1 MRLHTSVLILR
12 LLSLA
17 ALGVLG
23 VFIFGVDPASL
34 TLAGQG
40 LFFFALWLFVAAP
53 VTLGLVSLAGHF
65 LDERGAEGYL
75 AGAFRQGGLV
85 GLYVSGIALAQFLGY
100 LTWWIVLLALAL
112 ILLIEFTAR
121 QFSRS

>member
-1 MRLHTSVLILR
+1 MRLYTFALILR

-40 LFFFALWLFVAAP
+40 LFFFALGLFFAAG
-53 VTLGLVSLAGHF
+53 VTLGLVSLANRF
-65 LDERGAEGYL
+65 LDERAATAYLPGAL
-75 AGAFRQGGLV
+75 RQGCLV
-85 GLYVSGIALAQFLGY
+85 GLYVSGIATAQFLGY
-100 LTWWIVLLALAL
+100 LTWWIVLLALAF
-112 ILLIEFTAR
+112 ILLIEFTVR